1 MIKRLKPVLI
11 LLGVA
16 AALGILLWVL
26 VAFVLP
32 KDEAGEDKGNS
43 VVLMETDLTEAD
55 SVEIKNTFDHFTLKQ
70 QAIDHY
76 YVDGKKDYEVD
87 NDAILDFL
95 KNLSSLTASKKVIDA
110 PNAEQIKSY
119 GLENPYGIVTVKDN
133 ADTYTFKI
141 GATSASGA
149 YYMQMGN
156 DPAVY
161 LIDGTIP
168 DVALIARYQ
177 FYTDVMIDYSEE
189 STDQETLKWFEISG
203 TDATEKFRLVMNELG
218 EDEVGASYL
227 LTSPINHS
235 ASIVVQDHIFNLL
248 TTLTTAA
255 VVGDDTSPAT
265 LKKYGLDEPAYTFSF
280 VQNDKVQ
287 TVHFGNTT
295 EAGYQYCYTEG
306 GKYIHNIETSNTE
319 FMGGKLKDFC
329 EDMIYTRSA
338 NNLKAIKVTGM
349 DKNFQINIGDKDEE
363 GNFYVTINN
372 KVVDSELFSDF
383 YAHVLMIGITDVGD
397 KGEETTPYVSL
408 EFTLKDDTVET
419 MKFYPVSELKCYC
432 EVNGTG
438 SFWVTMMNVEKIVEN
453 AQKLYNGEVI
463 TTEW

>member
-11 LLGVA
+11 LLGIAVV
-16 AALGILLWVL
+16 LGVLLWVL

-43 VVLMETDLTEAD
+43 VILMQTDLTEAD
-55 SVEIKNTFDHFTLKQ
+55 SIEIKNTFDHYTLVQ

-76 YVDGKKDYEVD
+76 YVDGKKGYEVS
-87 NDAILDFL
+87 NDEILDFL
-95 KNLSSLTASKKVIDA
+95 TNLGSLTASKKVIDA
-110 PNAEQIKSY
+110 PSAEQIKSY
-119 GLENPYGIVTVKDN
+119 GLENPYGIVIVKDN

-156 DPAVY
+156 DPTVY

-168 DVALIARYQ
+168 DVALVARYQ
-177 FYTDVMIDYSEE
+177 FYTDVMIEYSEE
-189 STDQETLKWFEISG
+189 SMDQETLKWFEISG
-203 TDATEKFRLVMNELG
+203 TDAAHDFRLVMNELG
-218 EDEVGASYL
+218 EEEVGATYL

-235 ASIVVQDHIFNLL
+235 ASMVVEDHILNLL
-248 TTLTTAA
+248 STLTAAA
-255 VVGDDTSPAT
+255 VVGDDTTPET

-280 VQNDKVQ
+280 VQNNKVQ
-287 TVHFGNTT
+287 TVHFGKTT

-329 EDMIYTRSA
+329 EDMIYTRA
-338 NNLKAIKVTGM
+338 ADNLKSIKVRGM
-349 DKNFQINIGDKDEE
+349 DKTFQVNIGEKDDN

-383 YAHVLMIGITDVGD
+383 YSHILMIGITDVGD
-397 KGEETTPYVSL
+397 KGKETTPYVSL

-438 SFWVTMMNVEKIVEN
+438 SFWVTTMNVEKIVEN

>member
-16 AALGILLWVL
+16 VVLGILLWVL

-43 VVLMETDLTEAD
+43 VVLMDKDLTEAD
-55 SVEIKNTFDHFTLKQ
+55 SVEVKNTFDDYTLVQ

-76 YVDGKKDYEVD
+76 YVEGKKDFEVD
-87 NDAILDFL
+87 NDLILDFL
-95 KNLSSLTASKKVIDA
+95 KNLGSLTASKKVIDA
-110 PNAEQIKSY
+110 PTDEQLKSY

-133 ADTYTFKI
+133 ADTYIFKI
-141 GATSASGA
+141 GSTSASGA

-156 DPAVY
+156 EPTVY

-168 DVALIARYQ
+168 EVALVARYQ
-177 FYTDVMIDYSEE
+177 FYTDVMIEYSEE
-189 STDQETLKWFEISG
+189 SIDQETMKWFEISG
-203 TDATEKFRLVMNELG
+203 TDTVEDFRMVMNELG
-218 EDEVGASYL
+218 EDKVGASYL

-235 ASIVVQDHIFNLL
+235 LSMVAQEHILNLL
-248 TTLTTAA
+248 SALTNAA

-280 VQNDKVQ
+280 IQNDKVQ

-295 EAGYQYCYTEG
+295 EAGYQYCYTDG
-306 GKYIHNIETSNTE
+306 SDYIHNVETSNTK

-329 EDMIYTRSA
+329 EDMIYTRA
-338 NNLKAIKVTGM
+338 ADNLKGIKVTGM
-349 DKNFQINIGDKDEE
+349 DKNYQINIGDKDDD

-383 YAHVLMIGITDVGD
+383 YSHILIIGITDVGE
-397 KGEETTPYVSL
+397 KGDETTPYVTL

-438 SFWVTMMNVEKIVEN
+438 SFWVTTMNVEKIIEN

>member
-16 AALGILLWVL
+16 AVLGILLWVL
-26 VAFVLP
+26 IAFVLP

-43 VVLMETDLTEAD
+43 VVLMEKDLTEAD
-55 SVEIKNTFDHFTLKQ
+55 SIEIKNTFDHYTLVQ

-76 YVDGKKDYEVD
+76 YMDGKKGYDVS
-87 NDAILDFL
+87 NDEILEFL
-95 KNLSSLTASKKVIDA
+95 GNLGSLTATKKVIDS
-110 PNAEQIKSY
+110 PSAEQLKSY
-119 GLENPYGIVTVKDN
+119 GLEEPYGIITVKDN
-133 ADTYTFKI
+133 ADTYIFKI

-149 YYMQMGN
+149 YYMQMGSE
-156 DPAVY
+156 PTVY
-161 LIDGTIP
+161 LINSTIP
-168 DVALIARYQ
+168 DIALVARYQ
-177 FYTDVMIDYSEE
+177 FYTDVMIEYSEDSTAQE
-189 STDQETLKWFEISG
+189 SMKWFEISG
-203 TDATEKFRLVMNELG
+203 SEAAHKYRLQMNELG
-218 EDEVGASYL
+218 DDEVGASYL

-235 ASIVVQDHIFNLL
+235 ASVVAQDYIFNLL
-248 TTLTTAA
+248 TSLTTAA
-255 VVGDDTSPAT
+255 VVGDDTSPES

-280 VQNDKVQ
+280 TQSGKVQ
-287 TVHFGNTT
+287 TVHFGKTT
-295 EAGYQYCYTEG
+295 DAGYQYCYTEG
-306 GKYIHNIETSNTE
+306 GKYIHNIESSNTK
-319 FMGGKLKDFC
+319 FMGNKLKDFC
-329 EDMIYTRSA
+329 EDMIYTRA
-338 NNLKAIKVTGM
+338 ADNLKGIKVSGLG
-349 DKNFQINIGDKDEE
+349 KNFKLDIGEKDDV

-383 YAHVLMIGITDVGD
+383 YSHILMIGITDVGE
-397 KGEETTPYVSL
+397 KGDETTPYVTL

-438 SFWVTMMNVEKIVEN
+438 SFWVTTMNVEKIVEN

>member
-16 AALGILLWVL
+16 AVLGILLWVL

-43 VVLMETDLTEAD
+43 VVLMQTDLTEAD
-55 SVEIKNTFDHFTLKQ
+55 SIEIKNTFDHYTLVQ

-76 YVDGKKDYEVD
+76 YVEGKKGYEVS
-87 NDAILDFL
+87 NDSILSFL
-95 KNLSSLTASKKVIDA
+95 EDLGSLTASKKVIDNPDA
-110 PNAEQIKSY
+110 DQLKSY
-119 GLENPYGIVTVKDN
+119 GLESPYGIVTVKDN

-156 DPAVY
+156 EPTVY

-203 TDATEKFRLVMNELG
+203 KKATANYRLELNELG
-218 EDEVGASYL
+218 EDEVGATYL

-235 ASIVVQDHIFNLL
+235 ASMVVQDHILNLL
-248 TTLTTAA
+248 TTLTSAS
-255 VVGDDTSPAT
+255 VVGDDTSPET
-265 LKKYGLDEPAYTFSF
+265 LKKYGLDDPAYTFAF
-280 VQNDKVQ
+280 IQNGKSQ
-287 TVHFGNTT
+287 TVHFGNST

-306 GKYIHNIETSNTE
+306 GKYIHNIETSNTD
-319 FMGGKLKDFC
+319 FMGGKLKDYC
-329 EDMIYTRSA
+329 EDMIYTRA
-338 NNLKAIKVTGM
+338 ADNLKSIKVSGM
-349 DKNFQINIGDKDEE
+349 DKNFQISIGDQDEN

-383 YAHVLMIGITDVGD
+383 YSHILMIGITDVGE
-397 KGEETTPYVSL
+397 KGKETTPYVSL
-408 EFTLKDDTVET
+408 QFTLKDDTVET

-438 SFWVTMMNVEKIVEN
+438 SFWVTTMNVEKIVEN
-453 AQKLYNGEVI
+453 AQKLYNGEI
-463 TTEW
+463 IITEW